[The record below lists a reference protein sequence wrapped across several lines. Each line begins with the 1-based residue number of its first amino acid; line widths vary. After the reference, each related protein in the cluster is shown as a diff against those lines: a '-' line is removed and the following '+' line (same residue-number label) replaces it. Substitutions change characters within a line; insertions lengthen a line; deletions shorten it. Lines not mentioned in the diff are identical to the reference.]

1 LKYLLNHLIY
11 QDLLNFVTANGFL
24 IEEYKLISSWPRRDL
39 TAIESSQTLE
49 TLKLYPQETVILE
62 ER

>member
-1 LKYLLNHLIY
+1 LSY

-39 TAIESSQTLE
+39 TAIESSQTLA

>member
-1 LKYLLNHLIY
+1 M

-24 IEEYKLISSWPRRDL
+24 IEEYKLLSWPRRDL
-39 TAIESSQTLE
+39 TAMESGQTLE
-49 TLKLYPQETVILE
+49 ALKLYPQETVFLE

>member
-1 LKYLLNHLIY
+1 M
-11 QDLLNFVTANGFL
+11 TAHGFL

-39 TAIESSQTLE
+39 TAIESGQTLE
-49 TLKLYPQETVILE
+49 SLKLYPQETVILE

>member
-1 LKYLLNHLIY
+1 LPVDCSLFD

-49 TLKLYPQETVILE
+49 SLKLYPQETVILE